1 MTKKKMAMPP
11 KTVTLFGAAILLA
24 LFAVLFMYGPTLVE
38 EPVPPT
44 FLVMYSANLTNSSNE
59 SYLGLNITNPEGMAN
74 DMEIALPPNIDQS
87 ISARGGIVTI
97 SHGEN
102 TLVRMN
108 STGDAS
114 VKIYLQGN
122 WTTIPVGLS
131 FYAPEGFRHQPAGS
145 RTAFHCHQQE

>member
-1 MTKKKMAMPP
+1 M
-11 KTVTLFGAAILLA
+11 
-24 LFAVLFMYGPTLVE
+24 
-38 EPVPPT
+38 PPT
-44 FLVMYSANLTNSSNE
+44 FLVKYCANLTNSSNE

-87 ISARGGIVTI
+87 ISARGGVVTI
-97 SHGEN
+97 SHGDN

-131 FYAPEGFRHQPAGS
+131 FYAPDDFDTNLLVHGLSSTVTSRNETSILMFNLTEEGVSFEQSYTRKN
-145 RTAFHCHQQE
+145 